1 MPNDFLLS
9 TILTNSNEP
18 YLERNI
24 IGDFML
30 ALEEQITSFFSWL
43 SLKKELSANMENM
56 LKSNKSI
63 KNLCYYWTYSKQI
76 LDPKFPC
83 LIGWNEQKNLTLLFL

>member
-43 SLKKELSANMENM
+43 SLKKRA
-56 LKSNKSI
+56 
-63 KNLCYYWTYSKQI
+63 LCEY
-76 LDPKFPC
+76 
-83 LIGWNEQKNLTLLFL
+83 GEHA